1 MKTILLTASL
11 LLAINAVAC
20 GDHDETEEEESKDE
34 RITLMR

>member
-20 GDHDETEEEESKDE
+20 GDHDKTEDEEKDE
-34 RITLMR
+34 RITLVR